1 MARLG
6 SSSSGASGGSSFST
20 STSGRRGFRRPIA
33 GGGGDEG
40 DIGKGTFQLDV
51 VGRLAVDADEVGDGD
66 THSVLAAVEN
76 YICKGG
82 FPFGDLG

>member
-1 MARLG
+1 MPLG
-6 SSSSGASGGSSFST
+6 VPLFPPLPLVIGGLGGLSL
-20 STSGRRGFRRPIA
+20 

-51 VGRLAVDADEVGDGD
+51 VGRLAADADEVRDGD
-66 THSVLAAVEN
+66 PHSVLAAVEN